1 VDVPLDPDGNRSA
14 PVLRAD
20 QVRYLYGGGHE
31 ALCGV
36 DLEVRRGRR
45 IALVGANGAGKTTL
59 LLHLNGTLRPTS
71 GTLYVDGEPVR
82 YDRRWLKR
90 LRETVG
96 VVLQNPDD
104 QLFAGAV
111 YQDVSFGPLNLDLDE
126 DDVRE
131 RVEQALE
138 AMDIADLRHRPTHML
153 SYGQK
158 KRVAIAGA
166 VAMRP
171 RILVLD
177 EPMAGLDP
185 SGQWQLMNL
194 LTRLNEGGT
203 TLVIATH
210 DMGLA
215 YEWAQEVA
223 ILSGGVMVAQGP
235 PHSVMTD
242 PAQLAHYGLRIPW
255 MLEVS
260 ELLAECGLLPAG
272 AMPRTRDELRAA
284 LLPRCH
290 PELDLLDD
298 VGVGHGQCRSRVAE
312 RGPAAGHLP
321 EG

>member
-1 VDVPLDPDGNRSA
+1 MDSPLDPEDRPA
-14 PVLRAD
+14 PVLRAE
-20 QVRYLYGGGHE
+20 QLCYRYSGGQE

-36 DLEVRRGRR
+36 DLEVGHGRR

-59 LLHLNGTLRPTS
+59 LLHLNGTLKPTS
-71 GTLYVDGEPVR
+71 GALYVDGEPVG
-82 YDRRWLKR
+82 YDRPWLKR

-111 YQDVSFGPLNLDLDE
+111 YQDVSFGPLNLDLSEDE
-126 DDVRE
+126 VRE

-138 AMDIADLRHRPTHML
+138 ALDIADLRHRPTHML

-185 SGQWQLMNL
+185 SGQWQLLGL
-194 LTRLNEGGT
+194 LKRLNDDGT
-203 TLVIATH
+203 SLVIATH
-210 DMGLA
+210 DMSFA

-223 ILSGGVMVAQGP
+223 ILSGGIMVAQGP
-235 PHSVMTD
+235 PRGVMND
-242 PAQLAHYGLRIPW
+242 PAELAHYGLRIPW
-255 MLEVS
+255 IVEVS
-260 ELLAECGLLPAG
+260 ELLIGMRSPARRRHAADARRAGDGPAG
-272 AMPRTRDELRAA
+272 ASSVM
-284 LLPRCH
+284 C
-290 PELDLLDD
+290 
-298 VGVGHGQCRSRVAE
+298 
-312 RGPAAGHLP
+312 
-321 EG
+321 

>member
-1 VDVPLDPDGNRSA
+1 MDSA
-14 PVLRAD
+14 VEPENLPVPVLRAE
-20 QVRYLYGGGHE
+20 QLCYRYSGGQE

-36 DLEVRRGRR
+36 DLDVGHGRR

-59 LLHLNGTLRPTS
+59 LLHLNGTLKPTS
-71 GTLYVDGEPVR
+71 GTLFVDGEPVG
-82 YDRRWLKR
+82 YDRLWLRR

-111 YQDVSFGPLNLDLDE
+111 YQDVSFGPLNLELDE
-126 DDVRE
+126 DEVRE

-138 AMDIADLRHRPTHML
+138 ALDIADLRHRPTHML

-171 RILVLD
+171 KVLILD

-185 SGQWQLMNL
+185 SGAWHL
-194 LTRLNEGGT
+194 LGLLRRLNDAGT
-203 TLVIATH
+203 SLVVATH
-210 DMGLA
+210 DMSFA

-235 PHSVMTD
+235 PRGLMTD
-242 PAQLAHYGLRIPW
+242 PAELAHYGLRIPW
-255 MLEVS
+255 IVEVS
-260 ELLAECGLLPAG
+260 ELLTECALLPAD
-272 AMPRTRDELRAA
+272 AMPRTRDELGTVLRAHLVA
-284 LLPRCH
+284 GRTSNR
-290 PELDLLDD
+290 LDSA
-298 VGVGHGQCRSRVAE
+298 C
-312 RGPAAGHLP
+312 
-321 EG
+321 

>member
-1 VDVPLDPDGNRSA
+1 MAPPVNQDPTQSP
-14 PVLRAD
+14 PVLRAE
-20 QVRYLYGGGHE
+20 QLCYVYEGGHE

-36 DLEVRRGRR
+36 DLQVRHGQR

-59 LLHLNGTLRPTS
+59 LLHLNGTLKPRS
-71 GTLYVDGEPVR
+71 GTLYVDGEPVQYGR
-82 YDRRWLKR
+82 QWLKR
-90 LRETVG
+90 LRSTVG

-126 DDVRE
+126 TEVRE

-138 AMDIADLRHRPTHML
+138 AMDISALRHRPTHML

-171 RILVLD
+171 KILILD

-185 SGQWQLMNL
+185 SGAWQLMGL
-194 LTRLNEGGT
+194 LERLNKGGT
-203 TLVIATH
+203 SLIIATH
-210 DMGLA
+210 DMSFA

-223 ILSGGVMVAQGP
+223 IVSGGIMVAQGP
-235 PHSVMTD
+235 PRELMND

-255 MLEVS
+255 IVEVS
-260 ELLAECGLLPAG
+260 ELLTECGMLPAES
-272 AMPRTRDELRAA
+272 MPRTRDELRTA
-284 LLPRCH
+284 LLAH
-290 PELDLLDD
+290 K
-298 VGVGHGQCRSRVAE
+298 Q
-312 RGPAAGHLP
+312 
-321 EG
+321 

>member
-1 VDVPLDPDGNRSA
+1 MDVPLDGTQPA
-14 PVLRAD
+14 PVLRAE
-20 QVRYLYGGGHE
+20 QLRYRYAGGQE

-36 DLEVRRGRR
+36 DLEVRNGRR

-59 LLHLNGTLRPTS
+59 LLHLNGTLKPTS
-71 GTLYVDGEPVR
+71 GALYVDGEPVG

-126 DDVRE
+126 DEVRE

-138 AMDIADLRHRPTHML
+138 ALDIADLRHRPTHML

-171 RILVLD
+171 KILILD

-185 SGQWQLMNL
+185 SGQWQLLGL
-194 LTRLNEGGT
+194 LKRLNDAGT
-203 TLVIATH
+203 SLVIATH
-210 DMGLA
+210 DMSFA

-235 PHSVMTD
+235 PRGVLND
-242 PAQLAHYGLRIPW
+242 PAELAHYGLRIPW
-255 MLEVS
+255 IVEVS
-260 ELLAECGLLPAG
+260 ELLAECGLLPAE
-272 AMPRTRDELRAA
+272 AMPRTRDELGTALRAH
-284 LLPRCH
+284 LN
-290 PELDLLDD
+290 
-298 VGVGHGQCRSRVAE
+298 GGGS
-312 RGPAAGHLP
+312 AGRRLR
-321 EG
+321 ESIDRDA